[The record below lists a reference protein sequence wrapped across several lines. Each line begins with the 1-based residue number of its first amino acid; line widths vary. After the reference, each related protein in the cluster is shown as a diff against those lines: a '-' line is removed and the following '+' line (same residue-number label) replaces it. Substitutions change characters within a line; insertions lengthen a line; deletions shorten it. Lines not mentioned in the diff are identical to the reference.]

1 MNRDSRITRAQ
12 LAQVLTRAS
21 ELQARREGDLDD
33 SLSVAEVESV
43 AAEVG
48 IGPEFVQVAARALG
62 ERLAA
67 PQRSVLGPPA
77 EWVAEHAFAGR
88 LTADEAVRLIAEA
101 QVAVPIAGGTVDR
114 PAEGVWRLSHEDRA
128 LVQVVARGNEFT
140 VAIVRDRRLL
150 RLGLLGGG
158 GAGGAFVGAQL
169 GAAALFAAAP
179 AMPALFAMGV
189 PIAGLAGGV
198 AGVLGGAACWRA
210 TARRWSTRAEGA
222 FTRIGSALRGA
233 EGAPPAAT
241 PAVEPPSLT
250 PPPRAS

>member
-1 MNRDSRITRAQ
+1 MNRDSRISRAQ
-12 LAQVLTRAS
+12 LAEVLTRAS

-62 ERLAA
+62 KRLAA

-77 EWVAEHAFAGR
+77 DWVAEHAFTGR
-88 LTADEAVRLIAEA
+88 LTADQAVRLIAEA
-101 QVAVPIAGGTVDR
+101 QAAVPIAGGTVDH
-114 PAEGVWRLSHEDRA
+114 PAEGVWRLSDEDRA
-128 LVQVVARGNEFT
+128 LVQVVARGDEFT

-150 RLGLLGGG
+150 KLGLLGGG

-179 AMPALFAMGV
+179 AMLELFAVGV

-198 AGVLGGAACWRA
+198 AGFLGGAACWRA
-210 TARRWSTRAEGA
+210 AARRWSARAEDA

-233 EGAPPAAT
+233 GDAPPASLA
-241 PAVEPPSLT
+241 AAEPPSAT